1 MGSKR
6 QNQKEYIVKELL
18 KCIAYR
24 HDRGSTEESNLKKPA
39 PREIPVITLAPSY
52 WAGGCQR
59 GTSCPSKAPSS
70 HNLLHFFL
78 PPPPLWAGDCRDPNL
93 NEGLHMRFS
102 PEIVTKK
109 EFTYND

>member
-1 MGSKR
+1 MI
-6 QNQKEYIVKELL
+6 EDLL
-18 KCIAYR
+18 KNPTSR
-24 HDRGSTEESNLKKPA
+24 NPLL
-39 PREIPVITLAPSY
+39 REIPVIGQGAVR
-52 WAGGCQR
+52 R

-93 NEGLHMRFS
+93 NEGLHMRLS